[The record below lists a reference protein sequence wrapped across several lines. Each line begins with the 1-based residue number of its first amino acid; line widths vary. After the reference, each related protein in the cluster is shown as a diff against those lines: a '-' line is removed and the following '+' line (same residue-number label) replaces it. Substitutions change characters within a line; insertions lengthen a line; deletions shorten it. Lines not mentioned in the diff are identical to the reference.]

1 LTVPLLN
8 PSACEEILMSRRSSK
23 WIALACLSLAA
34 LTSACDRVDTTG
46 PSDVAPAFEAQ
57 GANN

>member
-1 LTVPLLN
+1 MT
-8 PSACEEILMSRRSSK
+8 RRTSK
-23 WIALACLSLAA
+23 WIALASLSLAA

-46 PSDVAPAFEAQ
+46 PSDVTPALETQ

>member
-1 LTVPLLN
+1 MT
-8 PSACEEILMSRRSSK
+8 RRASK
-23 WIALACLSLAA
+23 WIALASLSLAA

-46 PSDVAPAFEAQ
+46 PSDDTPAAKIETQ